1 MSLGKKLMRV
11 GRPGE
16 DLPEVL
22 RAVVGRLRTDLVR
35 FGSGREASGELR
47 MEGTAVVAELVGRD
61 AVFVARQLAR
71 RVHPPLRAVVEEA
84 GRGRAVVRVAEA
96 ETE

>member
-16 DLPEVL
+16 NLPEAV

-35 FGSGREASGELR
+35 FGSGREASGSLR
-47 MEGTAVVAELVGRD
+47 MEGEAVIAELAGRD
-61 AVFVARQLAR
+61 AAFVARQLAR
-71 RVHPPLRAVVEEA
+71 RVHPPLIAEVVETE
-84 GRGRAVVRVAEA
+84 RGHAVLRVTEG
-96 ETE
+96 ET